1 MKLKNFFKFTR
12 SLTLV
17 AIISCSA
24 YAENKMID
32 AIALVVNNEPITVY
46 DIDQRMAKTK
56 EKKAAAVSALIDKK
70 LFDQEIEKKNIS
82 ADVFDINNYL
92 EKIAASNG
100 MDLYTFKSI
109 VKQKYKDYDAF
120 EEGIKQQV
128 LKDKLAQQLVRGK
141 LAVANDDDL
150 KIYYDNNISQ
160 FTTAKTLKV
169 VQYTSKNKR
178 DLQMSQKTPMSNIQS
193 VQKTSIELN
202 QAQLNSQLRYMINNT
217 KENQFTPIFTADK
230 QYVSLFIVKKEG
242 VETLPFEEVKKRI
255 FAVVMQEREK
265 AFLKEYFEKL
275 KLTADIK
282 IVR

>member
-169 VQYTSKNKR
+169 IQYTSKNKR

-265 AFLKEYFEKL
+265 TFLKEYFEKL